1 MFCYFL
7 IAGFSHNTI
16 NDVKKNEPDVLAF
29 LKDFKAK
36 GYLENTLLIVMG
48 DHGLRYG
55 EVRKLAQGKLEER
68 LPFYSM
74 VVPPW
79 FPSRYPDVFKIMQ
92 TNTARLT
99 SWFDVHATF
108 RHILNFPTPPA
119 DMSRGISLF
128 TEVPATRTCKDAG
141 IANHWCPC
149 LQWSTVD
156 VKHSQIQ
163 NAALA
168 AVEFMNNLLSSEK
181 ESSMYCANLT
191 LKTVNFAQ
199 LERPNAEVVKTHL
212 RKASRFKQSKEYFC
226 RYQLQFVTLPN
237 EGVFEATV
245 RYHKNHFIVNTGI
258 SRINKYGDQPNCVAA
273 KLPFVRKFCLCK
285 DYKGSFRE

>member
-1 MFCYFL
+1 MCFVIFL
-7 IAGFSHNTI
+7 AGFSHHEI
-16 NDVKKNEPDVLAF
+16 NHVKKNERDVLAL

-55 EVRKLAQGKLEER
+55 KVREKVQGKLEER
-68 LPFYSM
+68 LPLYSM

-128 TEVPATRTCKDAG
+128 TEVPANRTCKDAG
-141 IANHWCPC
+141 IDNHWCPC

-245 RYHKNHFIVNTGI
+245 RYHKNRFIVNTGI
-258 SRINKYGDQPNCVAA
+258 TRINKYGDQPNCVAA
-273 KLPFVRKFCLCK
+273 KLPLVRKFCLCK
-285 DYKGSFRE
+285 DYKGSLRE